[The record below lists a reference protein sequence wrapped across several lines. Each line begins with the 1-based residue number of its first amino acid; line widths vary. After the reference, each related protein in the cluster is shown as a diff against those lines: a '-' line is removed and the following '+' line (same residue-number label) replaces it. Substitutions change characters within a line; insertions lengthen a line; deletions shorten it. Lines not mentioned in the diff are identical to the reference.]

1 MGARGLG
8 LGGGGPRGLAPST
21 LRRMSPP
28 LPRPVH
34 PNPTAAMA
42 LLWVAVS
49 LTVPGLLMTL
59 LGFHPHTAPI
69 LGLAVYGTG
78 IVAAAFLLTWAAE
91 VAEAELGSGLAV
103 VFLALVTVLP
113 EYAVDMNLA
122 WSAATEPARRAEAL
136 ANMTGANRLL
146 IGIGWPI
153 VALLSWYREG
163 RRAVDLDRSRSG
175 DVVWLGIATL
185 YSLVIPFKGTIAW
198 YDAAIL
204 FFIYGLYVRGSARSC
219 AADGEGCGH
228 DLVGPP
234 VVMSTWSRSRRMRW
248 TTGLFLWSAG
258 AILASSEPF
267 VVSLEHGGD
276 KLGVPRTMMI
286 QWLAPLASEA
296 PEFVVV
302 ILLTLRGRAALGL
315 GAFISS
321 KVNQW
326 TLLVGGIPIAY
337 GLSCLY
343 HGQGFAPSM
352 LIDDHQ
358 VEELLLTCAQGL
370 YATAAIAD
378 LRFSLGQ
385 ALAILGLFLVQFVG
399 SLLLARFGGTEHL
412 AAFHN
417 VLSGVYAVL
426 ALERI
431 VTQRHDV
438 RQRLRDEF
446 VGVPPAPA
454 TITPP
459 AVRGGAGSPDESD
472 A

>member
-1 MGARGLG
+1 MK
-8 LGGGGPRGLAPST
+8 PS
-21 LRRMSPP
+21 
-28 LPRPVH
+28 LPRPIH

-42 LLWVAVS
+42 LLWVAVG
-49 LTVPGLLMTL
+49 LTLPGLVMTAF
-59 LGFHPHTAPI
+59 GFHVHTAPI

-91 VAEAELGSGLAV
+91 VAEAELGTGLAV

-146 IGIGWPI
+146 IGVGWPI

-163 RRAVDLDRSRSG
+163 RRSVDLDRGRSG

-185 YSLVIPFKGTIAW
+185 YSLVIPWKGTIAW

-204 FFIYGLYVRGSARSC
+204 FLIYGLYVRGSAKSC
-219 AADGEGCGH
+219 AVDGADCGH
-228 DLVGPP
+228 ELVGPP
-234 VVMSTWSRSRRMRW
+234 VVMATWSKARRRRW
-248 TTGLFLWSAG
+248 TTLLFIWSAG

-267 VVSLEHGGD
+267 VASLEHAGD
-276 KLGVPRTMMI
+276 KLGIARTMMI
-286 QWLAPLASEA
+286 QWIAPLASEA

-337 GLSCLY
+337 GLANLY

-352 LIDDHQ
+352 LVDDHQ

-399 SLLLARFGGTEHL
+399 SLLLDRFGGQAYL
-412 AAFHN
+412 APFHN
-417 VLSGVYAVL
+417 VLSGLYAVL
-426 ALERI
+426 AIERLFTQRRDVRERI
-431 VTQRHDV
+431 
-438 RQRLRDEF
+438 RDEF
-446 VGVPPAPA
+446 RGVPPAAA
-454 TITPP
+454 TTTPP